1 MTMDEIKSEVQFLMG
16 IPANENVEDLEIE
29 RSILIAFRELKR
41 YIRTPVDKTVPYSTR
56 LNLSELNIHT
66 RTVLNVFAAIPRIG
80 LTMNTIDAGNVFQI
94 AAAVNTYSM
103 IGNTTSLNIDPIM
116 TEMAMA
122 QVRNTLGTDFQWNF
136 DKQNNVVYCAHRDPR
151 PSVVTIRY
159 VPDFQD
165 VSEILGY
172 TYIDYLVRMS
182 VANYKLALGRTRSKY
197 TVEGSNVTLDGETLL
212 AEGNAELEAIRSE
225 LDNKQHKLV
234 IVN

>member
-41 YIRTPVDKTVPYSTR
+41 YIRTPIDKTVPYSTR

>member
-136 DKQNNVVYCAHRDPR
+136 DKQNNVIYCAHRDPR
-151 PSVVTIRY
+151 PSVITIRY

>member
-136 DKQNNVVYCAHRDPR
+136 DKQNNVIYCAHRDPR
-151 PSVVTIRY
+151 PSAVTIRY

>member
-136 DKQNNVVYCAHRDPR
+136 DKQNNVIYCAHRDPR

-225 LDNKQHKLV
+225 LGNKQHKLV

>member
-80 LTMNTIDAGNVFQI
+80 LTMNTIDTGNVFQI

-136 DKQNNVVYCAHRDPR
+136 DKQNNVIYCAHRDPR

>member
-136 DKQNNVVYCAHRDPR
+136 DKQNNVIYCAHRDPR

-225 LDNKQHKLV
+225 LDNKQHKLA

>member
-136 DKQNNVVYCAHRDPR
+136 DKQNNVIYCAHRDPR

>member
-136 DKQNNVVYCAHRDPR
+136 DKQNNVIYCAHRDPR
-151 PSVVTIRY
+151 PSVVTICY

>member
-103 IGNTTSLNIDPIM
+103 IGNTTSLNIAPIM

-136 DKQNNVVYCAHRDPR
+136 DKQNNVIYCAHRDPR

>member
-136 DKQNNVVYCAHRDPR
+136 DKQNKVIYCAHRDPR

>member
-103 IGNTTSLNIDPIM
+103 IGNTTSLNIDPII
-116 TEMAMA
+116 TEIG
-122 QVRNTLGTDFQWNF
+122 R
-136 DKQNNVVYCAHRDPR
+136 AH
-151 PSVVTIRY
+151 V
-159 VPDFQD
+159 
-165 VSEILGY
+165 
-172 TYIDYLVRMS
+172 
-182 VANYKLALGRTRSKY
+182 
-197 TVEGSNVTLDGETLL
+197 
-212 AEGNAELEAIRSE
+212 
-225 LDNKQHKLV
+225 
-234 IVN
+234 

>member
-136 DKQNNVVYCAHRDPR
+136 DEQNNVIYCAHRDPR